1 MDTICFA
8 VVAFSLSA
16 ALSLFFICR
25 TKALSHFHRLSTTRR
40 MDRTPHSTIPR
51 TGGVAIAIAV
61 ALSLLILA
69 LFSPELCHFICS
81 RFWIVLLASFIIFVT
96 GLVDDFYGLHF
107 THKLFMQ
114 VVATALVVYGGGY
127 RFDAIYLPFL
137 KHSLVLHDWSSVG
150 LTFIWIIGLCNAV
163 NLADGLDGL
172 AGGVSAIGF
181 FVMLVSVLGS
191 GHLALA
197 LVYAVF
203 LGAILGFLRHNFYP
217 ASIYMGDTG
226 ALLIGFMFA
235 CLALVP
241 HRADSTTLT
250 LLPVLALAFPVL
262 DTLLSLLR
270 RLLTGKHPFLADRLH
285 LHHRLMDKLK
295 LSPPRTVL
303 LIYLFSAVM
312 GTLAIALHFTQRPML
327 WVPVLIA
334 CAVSSMGAVFVLYAD
349 TRFRRRAK
357 RTDLYLHASQPVHVS
372 NERG

>member
-1 MDTICFA
+1 MRRYALFRRTLQHPKTLEFCSWDTICFA

-16 ALSLFFICR
+16 ALSLFFIHR
-25 TKALSHFHRLSTTRR
+25 IKALSHFHRLSITRR
-40 MDRTPHSTIPR
+40 TDRMPHSTIPR

-69 LFSPELCHFICS
+69 MFSPELCHFICS

-107 THKLFMQ
+107 THKLVMQ

-127 RFDAIYLPFL
+127 RFDALYLPFL

-172 AGGVSAIGF
+172 AGGASAIGF

-191 GHLALA
+191 GYLVLA

-217 ASIYMGDTG
+217 ASIYMGLVHYLSALCLR
-226 ALLIGFMFA
+226 ALL
-235 CLALVP
+235 L
-241 HRADSTTLT
+241 
-250 LLPVLALAFPVL
+250 FPIE
-262 DTLLSLLR
+262 R
-270 RLLTGKHPFLADRLH
+270 
-285 LHHRLMDKLK
+285 
-295 LSPPRTVL
+295 
-303 LIYLFSAVM
+303 
-312 GTLAIALHFTQRPML
+312 IALPLPCSLFWRWHFPFSIHSFHCCGGCLLGSILFLQTGCIFI
-327 WVPVLIA
+327 IA
-334 CAVSSMGAVFVLYAD
+334 
-349 TRFRRRAK
+349 
-357 RTDLYLHASQPVHVS
+357 
-372 NERG
+372 